1 MINSKYSSV
10 DYCTFDCSEKLLLS
24 EDNSF
29 YYAPISGDK
38 YPIIDGIP
46 RFCPQDN
53 YSNSFGYQWN
63 LFDRNQL
70 DNYSGVEQSYHRFYN
85 ETLWDPEELSRC
97 SVLEVGS
104 GAGRFT
110 EVFLRTTTGFLHS
123 VDYSS
128 AVEVNLCNNWA
139 YAERLKIAQASVY
152 ELPFPDNS
160 FDKIFC
166 LGVL

>member
-10 DYCTFDCSEKLLLS
+10 DYCTFVSKSSFLS

-53 YSNSFGYQWN
+53 YSKSFGYQWN

-70 DNYSGVEQSYHRFYN
+70 DNYSGVDQSYHRFYN

-97 SVLEVGS
+97 TVLEVEAARAVLQVS
-104 GAGRFT
+104 LFAYYNW
-110 EVFLRTTTGFLHS
+110 FLHS

-139 YAERLKIAQASVY
+139 YAERLKIA
-152 ELPFPDNS
+152 LGLLMN
-160 FDKIFC
+160 C
-166 LGVL
+166 LFR